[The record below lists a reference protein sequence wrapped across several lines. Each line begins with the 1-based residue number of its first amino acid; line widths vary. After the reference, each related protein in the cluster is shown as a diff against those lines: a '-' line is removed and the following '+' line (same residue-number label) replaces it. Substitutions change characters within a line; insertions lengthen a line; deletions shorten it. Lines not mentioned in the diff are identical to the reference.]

1 MSQNFKI
8 AVFGGA
14 FNPVHNGHINLCLEC
29 DKFFNFDKILL
40 IPTNIPPHK
49 SADNLAS
56 NQDRL
61 SMLKLASKTNSLFDV
76 SDIEYHLE
84 GTSYTYKT
92 ILELKKIYKNAD
104 LYLIVGSDMLK
115 MFHKWYNYKQLL
127 DEVTL
132 VVGAREK
139 SEYEELIK
147 IKENLVNSKKIEIIN
162 INVITLSS
170 TQIRECIKKNEN
182 ISHFVN
188 KDVEKYIYSHKLYA
202 D

>member
-1 MSQNFKI
+1 MSQNLKI

-14 FNPVHNGHINLCLEC
+14 FNPVHKGHINLCLEC
-29 DKFFNFDKILL
+29 NKVFNFDKILL

-56 NQDRL
+56 NEDRL
-61 SMLKLASKTNSLFDV
+61 SMLKLAIKTNSLFDV

-92 ILELKKIYKNAD
+92 ILELKKLYKNAD
-104 LYLIVGSDMLK
+104 LYLIVGSDMLR
-115 MFHKWYNYKQLL
+115 MFDKWYKYEELL

-139 SEYEELIK
+139 SEYDELIK
-147 IKENLVNSKKIEIIN
+147 IKEKLVNNKKIEIIN
-162 INVITLSS
+162 INVISLSS
-170 TQIRECIKKNEN
+170 TQIRESINKNQN
-182 ISHFVN
+182 ISDLID
-188 KDVEKYIYSHKLYA
+188 KDVEKYIYSHNLYA
-202 D
+202 N